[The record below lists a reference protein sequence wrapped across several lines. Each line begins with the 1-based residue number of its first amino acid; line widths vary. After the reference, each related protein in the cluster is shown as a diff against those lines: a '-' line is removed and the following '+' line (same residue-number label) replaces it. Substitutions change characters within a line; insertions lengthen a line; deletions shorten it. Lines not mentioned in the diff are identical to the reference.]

1 MMDEFEQFHRTRL
14 ANREIYRESFDR
26 VYLLKALKYHRTDMV
41 FDFLKDAADY
51 ILNKGYILAEYDF
64 EFLSRIRSGKLRN
77 PFSYIEDILEQRIKF
92 LSYVLEILF
101 RIARGLDKNGK
112 EYVACKFMNT
122 LI

>member
-1 MMDEFEQFHRTRL
+1 MDEFEQFHRTRL

-26 VYLLKALKYHRTDMV
+26 IYLLKALKYHRTDMV

-64 EFLSRIRSGKLRN
+64 EFLSRIKSGKLRN

-92 LSYVLEILF
+92 LSYILEILF

-112 EYVACKFMNT
+112 EYIACKFMNT